1 MWRQQQQNRKKPNSA
16 ISNQIYKIK
25 SHSELLFSCF
35 CNEHTASD
43 LTPNSKTVRQAVPT
57 ICHNS
62 HSCSYTIFLACAAGC
77 SGASRLF
84 TSANRRIKPGS
95 TADTRTR
102 RKCIRAAASAG
113 GPSCCFTG
121 RMEDILEVRRENGSV
136 NHQRPHEAWPGETSE
151 PPQEET
157 HKAWLL
163 LAVSRAAAAVWGS
176 TSLSNPFKTQQN
188 HHSMFL
194 ILVMKWL
201 LSSSVGKK
209 WEAASIQFCLKSRIN
224 SFESLTGGGLMIDGC
239 LLSHYIVSNVSP
251 QI

>member
-35 CNEHTASD
+35 CNEHTVSD

-136 NHQRPHEAWPGETSE
+136 NHQTPWG
-151 PPQEET
+151 
-157 HKAWLL
+157 
-163 LAVSRAAAAVWGS
+163 LARRNLRAPTRGNTQGLTVVGCFQSCSSCMREHFIIKPLQNS
-176 TSLSNPFKTQQN
+176 TK
-188 HHSMFL
+188 
-194 ILVMKWL
+194 
-201 LSSSVGKK
+201 
-209 WEAASIQFCLKSRIN
+209 
-224 SFESLTGGGLMIDGC
+224 
-239 LLSHYIVSNVSP
+239 SP
-251 QI
+251 QHVFNFGHEMIIIELRRQKMRSCFYPVLSEVTDQ